1 MKYTIATKFLAF
13 LLAGCALAATLVCVG
28 FAVLLD
34 QYGLYNSTPE
44 EQKAQWF
51 EALGE
56 PVAENA
62 ASKRAS
68 QILGGC
74 PASLADNLF
83 GLASLG
89 LKEEH
94 YYVTVQQNGQSTV
107 IEGEPIENGI
117 TYEYS
122 VKPRYAQMVR
132 FYPAYIPEPTDVVA
146 SEGMVENPLATQP
159 ENPDEEPD
167 YDQKVDVPEDGQH
180 LIYEVKY
187 LKDSSAYTISV
198 TMSPKAL
205 EYTFHSNMISVY
217 PYRNTLIW
225 LAALMLILSLAAMV
239 YLICAAGYTPEGVIK
254 PGGLNRL
261 PLDVYLLGGG
271 GAIYLL
277 YTQIWLMY
285 TKSNNLNFFR
295 VSTMVL
301 LAITVGTLA
310 LGMAT
315 ALAAQIK
322 AGKGY
327 WWRHSVLG
335 FCVLMIIKGIHALF
349 RKMGVIWKWLL
360 IAIVLLAVMVLSIFG
375 AIWMQNNPWLF
386 ALFGLCCVGCIAL
399 IAYGSWC
406 FATLLSGAQKMATG
420 ELDHKI
426 STKHLSGSFR
436 DCAEQ
441 MNALSE
447 ADMQAVQSQVRAER
461 MKTELITNVSHDIK
475 TPLTSIINFVDLL
488 RRPHDEADSK
498 EYLDVLSRQ
507 SQQLKKLI
515 EDLMELSKASTGNLQ
530 ANIITLD
537 AAESVNQALGEFTD
551 KLKKVNLT
559 PVFYQPEEPMRIAAD
574 GRLTWR
580 VLSNLLSNAVKYA
593 TPGTRV
599 YVELAREE
607 DQVLLSI
614 KNVSKEELHLS
625 PEELLERFV
634 RGDASRN
641 REGSGLGL
649 NIAKSLMEVQGGS
662 LQLTLDGDLF
672 KVTLTFP
679 AA

>member
-1 MKYTIATKFLAF
+1 MRHTIATKFLAF
-13 LLAGCALAATLVCVG
+13 LLAGCALAAALVCGG
-28 FAVLLD
+28 FALLLD
-34 QYGLYNSTPE
+34 QYGLYDSTPE

-74 PASLADNLF
+74 PAGLADRLY
-83 GLASLG
+83 GLLSG

-94 YYVTVQQNGQSTV
+94 YYVTIQQDGQSIV

-159 ENPDEEPD
+159 EDPNEKPD
-167 YDQKVDVPEDGQH
+167 YDEKVDVPEDGQH

-187 LKDSSAYTISV
+187 LKDSPAYTVSV

-217 PYRNTLIW
+217 PYRNMLIW
-225 LAALMLILSLAAMV
+225 VAALMLMLALAAMV
-239 YLICAAGYTPEGVIK
+239 YLICAAGYTPEGIIK
-254 PGGLNRL
+254 PGGFNCL
-261 PLDVYLLGGG
+261 PLDVYLLGGS
-271 GAIYLL
+271 GAIYFL
-277 YTQIWLMY
+277 YSQIWLMY
-285 TKSNNLNFFR
+285 TKNNNLNFFR

-301 LAITVGTLA
+301 LAIAIGTLV
-310 LGMAT
+310 LGMVS

-322 AGKGY
+322 ASKGY

-335 FCVLMIIKGIHALF
+335 ICVLAIIKGIRALMS
-349 RKMGVIWKWLL
+349 KMGVIWKWLL
-360 IAIVLLAVMVLSIFG
+360 IAFVLLAMIVLSVFG
-375 AIWMQNNPWLF
+375 AIWLRNNPWLF
-386 ALFGLCCVGCIAL
+386 ALFGLCCIGGMAI

-406 FATLLSGAQKMATG
+406 FATILSGAQKMATG

-426 STKHLSGSFR
+426 STKYLHGSFR

-447 ADMQAVQSQVRAER
+447 AAMQAVQSQVRAER

-488 RRPHDEADSK
+488 RRPHKEEDSK

-515 EDLMELSKASTGNLQ
+515 EDLMELSKASSGNIQ

-537 AAESVNQALGEFTD
+537 AAESVNQALGEFAD

-559 PVFYQPEEPMRIAAD
+559 PVFYQPEEPIKIAAD

-599 YVELAREE
+599 YVELAKEE
-607 DQVLLSI
+607 DKVLLSI

-625 PEELLERFV
+625 ADELLERFV

-679 AA
+679 AV